1 MSVKKPSP
9 QWKKFQPS
17 VQDPAILS
25 MHSNTG
31 VVNMNV
37 NAEIQSSV
45 PGGVPR
51 VRETGLID
59 KKQHSYGFIQCC
71 DRDARLF
78 FHFSEYSGNIE
89 TLKVGEAVEFQ
100 MSFDRRTGKPVAIG
114 VIKVD
119 PALVS
124 PEILNE
130 EKVQGTIVQEA
141 KVVKQ
146 KNGTLPG
153 VQDGLGR
160 VTYVHNGE
168 CFFLPYGLEDVVHSS
183 TTPPKTG
190 EDVLFQIATDKR
202 DGKIRAR
209 NVESLDSP
217 SQRFAGV
224 VCSMKDTF
232 GFIER
237 ADIVK
242 EIFFHYSEFKGDISE
257 LILGDDVAFGVQIRN
272 NKEVAVEIER
282 LPEGTVIFE
291 DIAVEMVKGKILKM
305 LKSSNRRPSEALA
318 GRIMYET
325 PKGLIEI
332 PFGEKDQRG
341 ECTLLQGDTVEFQI
355 ATDRRDKL
363 QRATNIALLEETFD
377 YSGDIRETGIIAA
390 LKDGYGFIYCA
401 ERDLRPFFHFSEFM
415 DLTYSPRLQD
425 ELQFTVD
432 QDPSQPTRQVATRIK
447 HLAKGSV
454 SFIKVLPAV
463 YIGTVD
469 KEPSTHKNQGKNKE
483 GEPGNIIYDYEG
495 AIQQIPYY
503 LKDVTDQ
510 NNLPHFGDKIDFQ
523 IGELKSTGKKQAVK
537 VRVVLRNIAGRCHG
551 FVATLKENYGF
562 IETADHE
569 KEVFF
574 HFSSFIG
581 DTNDLELGDEVEYTL
596 ARKSSKVSA
605 ENIRKLARGTI
616 PADEI
621 VRDKG
626 ILQGCILRP
635 MRIVN
640 TDQEEYCGLVQA
652 TDEEGNETG
661 EPLPYGITSLA
672 DKRDFLQKDD
682 VVKFQVARS
691 KKDDQ
696 LRAVNIGALRKFI
709 RAKVDSVKGQYGFI
723 NYEAEEGKK
732 LFFHMTEVHD
742 GAVIQAGDEVEFVLV
757 QNQRNGKFSACSL
770 RKLTD
775 RRRPERLLSRLKSF
789 SEDKSSWKVVVIRNP
804 KGPDNGKG
812 FQPRMPLSP
821 PVS

>member
-9 QWKKFQPS
+9 QWKKFQPP
-17 VQDPAILS
+17 VQDPAIIS
-25 MHSNTG
+25 IHQTPS

-37 NAEIQSSV
+37 NAEMQQTA
-45 PGGVPR
+45 PGFPR

-78 FHFSEYSGNIE
+78 FHYSEFNGNVE
-89 TLKVGEAVEFQ
+89 TLKIGEAVEFQ
-100 MSFDRRTGKPVAIG
+100 MSYDRRTGKPVAVG
-114 VIKVD
+114 VVKVD
-119 PALVS
+119 PSMVS
-124 PEILNE
+124 AEIIND

-141 KVVKQ
+141 KLVKQ

-153 VQDGLGR
+153 TQDGLGR

-168 CFFLPYGLEDVVHSS
+168 CFFLPYGLDDVVGSS
-183 TTPPKTG
+183 TSPKTG
-190 EDVLFQIATDKR
+190 DDVLFQIATDKR

-209 NVESLDSP
+209 NVESLESAT
-217 SQRFAGV
+217 QRYVGV

-257 LILGDDVAFGVQIRN
+257 LILGDDVSFGIQIRN

-282 LPEGTVIFE
+282 LPDGTVIFE

-305 LKSSNRRPSEALA
+305 IKSTNRRPSEALA

-341 ECTLLQGDTVEFQI
+341 ECTLQQGDTVEFQI

-377 YSGDIRETGIIAA
+377 YSGEIRETGVIAA

-401 ERDLRPFFHFSEFM
+401 DRDARMFFHFSEFM
-415 DLTYSPRLQD
+415 DLTYSPRMND

-432 QDPSQPTRQVATRIK
+432 QDASEPSRQVATRIK
-447 HLAKGSV
+447 HLTKGSV
-454 SFIKVLPAV
+454 SFINILPSV
-463 YIGTVD
+463 YIGTID

-495 AIQQIPYY
+495 TIQQIPYY
-503 LKDVTDQ
+503 LKDVKDQ
-510 NNLPHFGDKIDFQ
+510 NNLPHFGDKVDFQ
-523 IGELKSTGKKQAVK
+523 IGELKATSKKQAVK
-537 VRVVLRNIAGRCHG
+537 VHVVLRNIAGRCHG
-551 FVATLKENYGF
+551 FIATLKENYGF

-574 HFSSFIG
+574 HFSSFTG
-581 DTNDLELGDEVEYTL
+581 DTNDLELGDEVEYTV
-596 ARKSSKVSA
+596 ARKTTKVSA
-605 ENIRKLARGTI
+605 ENIRKLNKGTI
-616 PADEI
+616 PPDEI
-621 VRDKG
+621 FREKG
-626 ILQGCILRP
+626 TLQGRIIRP

-640 TDQEEYCGLVQA
+640 TEQEEYCGLVQA
-652 TDEEGNETG
+652 MDDDGNDMDE
-661 EPLPYGITSLA
+661 PYPYGITSLA

-682 VVKFQVARS
+682 VVRFQVARA
-691 KKDDQ
+691 KKDGA

-709 RAKVDSVKGQYGFI
+709 RAKVDSVKGQFGFI

-732 LFFHMTEVHD
+732 LFFHISEVHD
-742 GAVIQAGDEVEFVLV
+742 SAVIQPGDEVEFVLV
-757 QNQRNGKFSACSL
+757 QNQRNGKYSACSL
-770 RKLTD
+770 RKITD
-775 RRRPERLLSRLKSF
+775 TRRPERLLSRLKSIT
-789 SEDKSSWKVVVIRNP
+789 EDNSSYKVIIVRNP
-804 KGPDNGKG
+804 RGPDTGKG
-812 FQPRMPLSP
+812 FQARTLWKP

>member
-9 QWKKFQPS
+9 QWKKFQPP
-17 VQDPAILS
+17 VQDPAIIS
-25 MHSNTG
+25 IHQNPS
-31 VVNMNV
+31 VVNLNV
-37 NAEIQSSV
+37 NAELPQTA
-45 PGGVPR
+45 PGFPR

-78 FHFSEYSGNIE
+78 FHYSEYNGNVE
-89 TLKVGEAVEFQ
+89 ALKIGEAVEFQ
-100 MSFDRRTGKPVAIG
+100 MSYDRRTGKPVA
-114 VIKVD
+114 VAVVKVD
-119 PALVS
+119 PSMVS
-124 PEILNE
+124 PEIIND

-141 KVVKQ
+141 KLIKQ
-146 KNGTLPG
+146 KNGTVPG
-153 VQDGLGR
+153 TQDGLGR

-168 CFFLPYGLEDVVHSS
+168 CFFLPYGLDDVVANS
-183 TTPPKTG
+183 TTPKAG

-209 NVESLDSP
+209 NVESLESAT
-217 SQRFAGV
+217 QRYVGV

-257 LILGDDVAFGVQIRN
+257 LILGDDVSFGVQIRN
-272 NKEVAVEIER
+272 NKEVAVEIEC

-305 LKSSNRRPSEALA
+305 IKSTNRRPSEALA

-341 ECTLLQGDTVEFQI
+341 ECTLQQGDTVEFQI

-363 QRATNIALLEETFD
+363 QRATNIALLDETFE
-377 YSGDIRETGIIAA
+377 YSGEIRETGVIAA

-401 ERDLRPFFHFSEFM
+401 ERDARMFFHFSEFM

-432 QDPSQPTRQVATRIK
+432 QDASQPTRQVATRIR
-447 HLAKGSV
+447 HLSKGSV
-454 SFIKVLPAV
+454 SFINVLAGV
-463 YIGTVD
+463 YIGTID

-495 AIQQIPYY
+495 VIQQIPYFF
-503 LKDVTDQ
+503 KDVTDQ
-510 NNLPHFGDKIDFQ
+510 NNLPHFGDKVDFQ

-574 HFSSFIG
+574 HFSSFNG
-581 DTNDLELGDEVEYTL
+581 DTNELELGDEMEYTL

-605 ENIRKLARGTI
+605 ENIRKLNKGTI
-616 PADEI
+616 PPDET
-621 VRDKG
+621 VREKG
-626 ILQGCILRP
+626 TLQGRIIRP

-640 TDQEEYCGLVQA
+640 TEQEEYCGLVQA
-652 TDEEGNETG
+652 MDDDGNDIDE
-661 EPLPYGITSLA
+661 PYPYGITSLA

-682 VVKFQVARS
+682 VVRFQVART
-691 KKDDQ
+691 KKDGS
-696 LRAVNIGALRKFI
+696 LRAINIGALRKFI

-723 NYEAEEGKK
+723 NFEAAEEGKK

-742 GAVIQAGDEVEFVLV
+742 GAVIQPGDEVEFVLV
-757 QNQRNGKFSACSL
+757 QNQRNGKYSACSL
-770 RKLTD
+770 RKITD
-775 RRRPERLLSRLKSF
+775 TRRPERLLSRLKSIT
-789 SEDKSSWKVVVIRNP
+789 EDNSSYKVIIVRNP
-804 KGPDNGKG
+804 RGPDNTKG
-812 FQPRMPLSP
+812 FQPRTPWKP
-821 PVS
+821 AVS

>member
-25 MHSNTG
+25 MHSNAS

-37 NAEIQSSV
+37 NAEIQPPV
-45 PGGVPR
+45 PKI
-51 VRETGLID
+51 RETGVID

-89 TLKVGEAVEFQ
+89 ALKIGEAVEFQ
-100 MSFDRRTGKPVAIG
+100 MSFDRRTGKPVAVG

-119 PALVS
+119 SALVS

-141 KVVKQ
+141 KVIKQ

-168 CFFLPYGLEDVVHSS
+168 CFFLPYGLDDVVPSS
-183 TTPPKTG
+183 AAPPKTG

-209 NVESLDSP
+209 NVESLESP

-257 LILGDDVAFGVQIRN
+257 LELGDDVAFSIQIRN
-272 NKEVAVEIER
+272 NKEVAVEIES

-325 PKGLIEI
+325 SKGLIEI

-401 ERDLRPFFHFSEFM
+401 ERDLRLFFHFSEFM

-551 FVATLKENYGF
+551 FVATIKENYGF

-574 HFSSFIG
+574 HFSSFNG

-616 PADEI
+616 PAD
-621 VRDKG
+621 
-626 ILQGCILRP
+626 
-635 MRIVN
+635 
-640 TDQEEYCGLVQA
+640 
-652 TDEEGNETG
+652 
-661 EPLPYGITSLA
+661 
-672 DKRDFLQKDD
+672 
-682 VVKFQVARS
+682 
-691 KKDDQ
+691 
-696 LRAVNIGALRKFI
+696 
-709 RAKVDSVKGQYGFI
+709 
-723 NYEAEEGKK
+723 
-732 LFFHMTEVHD
+732 
-742 GAVIQAGDEVEFVLV
+742 
-757 QNQRNGKFSACSL
+757 
-770 RKLTD
+770 
-775 RRRPERLLSRLKSF
+775 
-789 SEDKSSWKVVVIRNP
+789 
-804 KGPDNGKG
+804 
-812 FQPRMPLSP
+812 
-821 PVS
+821 

>member
-9 QWKKFQPS
+9 QWKKFQPP
-17 VQDPAILS
+17 VQDPAILAIHQDPS
-25 MHSNTG
+25 L
-31 VVNMNV
+31 VNMNI
-37 NAEIQSSV
+37 NADLQQMV
-45 PGGVPR
+45 PGFPR
-51 VRETGLID
+51 GGRETGLID

-78 FHFSEYSGNIE
+78 FHYSEYNGNVE
-89 TLKVGEAVEFQ
+89 TLKIGEPVEFQ
-100 MSFDRRTGKPVAIG
+100 MSFDRRTGKPVAVG
-114 VIKVD
+114 VVKVD
-119 PALVS
+119 PSGLL
-124 PEILNE
+124 PEILSE

-141 KVVKQ
+141 KQLKQ
-146 KNGTLPG
+146 KNGTVPAA
-153 VQDGLGR
+153 QDGLGR

-168 CFFLPYGLEDVVHSS
+168 CFFLPYGLDDVVGTS
-183 TTPPKTG
+183 TAPKAG
-190 EDVLFQIATDKR
+190 DDVLFQIATDKR

-209 NVESLDSP
+209 NVESLESAN
-217 SQRFAGV
+217 QRYVGV

-257 LILGDDVAFGVQIRN
+257 LILGDDVSFGVQIRN

-291 DIAVEMVKGKILKM
+291 DIAVEPVRGKVLKTI
-305 LKSSNRRPSEALA
+305 KVSNRRPSEALA

-363 QRATNIALLEETFD
+363 QRATNIALLEETFE
-377 YSGDIRETGIIAA
+377 YTGETRESGVVAV

-401 ERDLRPFFHFSEFM
+401 DRDARMFFHFSEFM

-432 QDPSQPTRQVATRIK
+432 QDASQPTRQVATRIK
-447 HLAKGSV
+447 HLNKGSV
-454 SFIKVLPAV
+454 SFINILPPV
-463 YIGTVD
+463 YIGTID
-469 KEPSTHKNQGKNKE
+469 KEPSTHKNQGKNKD

-495 AIQQIPYY
+495 TIQQIPYY
-503 LKDVTDQ
+503 LKEVTDQ
-510 NNLPHFGDKIDFQ
+510 NSVPHFGDKVEFQ
-523 IGELKSTGKKQAVK
+523 IGEAKSTNKKEAVK
-537 VRVVLRNIAGRCHG
+537 VKVVLRNIAGRCLG
-551 FVATLKENYGF
+551 YIATLKENYGF

-574 HFSSFIG
+574 HFSSFNG

-605 ENIRKLARGTI
+605 ENIRKLNKLTI
-616 PADEI
+616 SADEI

-626 ILQGCILRP
+626 TLQGRIIRP

-640 TDQEEYCGLVQA
+640 TEQEEYSGLVQA
-652 TDEEGNETG
+652 MDDDGNDVDE
-661 EPLPYGITSLA
+661 PYPYGITSLA

-682 VVKFQVARS
+682 VVRFQVARA
-691 KKDDQ
+691 KKDGS

-709 RAKVDSVKGQYGFI
+709 RAKVDSVKGQ
-723 NYEAEEGKK
+723 
-732 LFFHMTEVHD
+732 
-742 GAVIQAGDEVEFVLV
+742 
-757 QNQRNGKFSACSL
+757 
-770 RKLTD
+770 
-775 RRRPERLLSRLKSF
+775 
-789 SEDKSSWKVVVIRNP
+789 
-804 KGPDNGKG
+804 
-812 FQPRMPLSP
+812 
-821 PVS
+821 

>member
-1 MSVKKPSP
+1 
-9 QWKKFQPS
+9 
-17 VQDPAILS
+17 
-25 MHSNTG
+25 
-31 VVNMNV
+31 
-37 NAEIQSSV
+37 
-45 PGGVPR
+45 
-51 VRETGLID
+51 
-59 KKQHSYGFIQCC
+59 
-71 DRDARLF
+71 
-78 FHFSEYSGNIE
+78 
-89 TLKVGEAVEFQ
+89 
-100 MSFDRRTGKPVAIG
+100 MSFDRRTGKPVAIS
-114 VIKVD
+114 VMKVD
-119 PALVS
+119 PSTVS
-124 PEILNE
+124 PEILND

-141 KVVKQ
+141 KLLKQ
-146 KNGTLPG
+146 KNGTVPG
-153 VQDGLGR
+153 SQDGLGR

-168 CFFLPYGLEDVVHSS
+168 CFFLPYSLDDVL
-183 TTPPKTG
+183 TTSDTPKAG

-209 NVESLDSP
+209 NVESLESA
-217 SQRFAGV
+217 SQRYVGV

-272 NKEVAVEIER
+272 GKEVATEIER

-291 DIAVEMVKGKILKM
+291 DIAVEPVKGKILKM
-305 LKSSNRRPSEALA
+305 IKSTNRRPSEALA

-325 PKGLIEI
+325 NKGLIEI

-341 ECTLLQGDTVEFQI
+341 ECTLLQGDSVEFQI

-363 QRATNIALLEETFD
+363 QRATNIGLLEDTFA
-377 YSGDIRETGIIAA
+377 YSGEIRETGLIAA

-401 ERDLRPFFHFSEFM
+401 ERDARMFFHFSEFM
-415 DLTYSPRLQD
+415 DLTYNPRLQD
-425 ELQFTVD
+425 ELEFTVD
-432 QDPSQPTRQVATRIK
+432 QDSSQPTRQVATRIK
-447 HLAKGSV
+447 HLNKGSV
-454 SFIKVLPAV
+454 SFLNILPSI
-463 YIGTVD
+463 YIGTID

-495 AIQQIPYY
+495 TIQQIQYY
-503 LKDVTDQ
+503 TKDVQDQ
-510 NNLPHFGDKIDFQ
+510 ENLPRFGDKVDFQ
-523 IGELKSTGKKQAVK
+523 LGEVKSTKKKQAVK
-537 VRVVLRNIAGRCHG
+537 VRVVLRSVTGRCQG

-574 HFSSFIG
+574 HFSSLSG
-581 DTNDLELGDEVEYTL
+581 EASELELGDEVEYTV
-596 ARKSSKVSA
+596 ARKSTKVSA
-605 ENIRKLARGTI
+605 ENIRRLTKGTI
-616 PADEI
+616 PPDEI

-626 ILQGCILRP
+626 TLQGRIIRP

-640 TDQEEYCGLVQA
+640 TEQEEYSGLVQV
-652 TDEEGNETG
+652 TDDEGKDQEG
-661 EPLPYGITSLA
+661 ESYSYGITSLA

-682 VVKFQVARS
+682 IVKFQVARA
-691 KKDDQ
+691 KKESA

-742 GAVIQAGDEVEFVLV
+742 NVTIQPGDEVEFVLV
-757 QNQRNGKFSACSL
+757 QNQKNQKYSACSV

-775 RRRPERLLSRLKSF
+775 KRRPERLSRLKSISDDNGF
-789 SEDKSSWKVVVIRNP
+789 RVMTLRNP
-804 KGPDNGKG
+804 KGPDGTKG
-812 FQPRMPLSP
+812 FEARTPWEGAKASCT
-821 PVS
+821 

>member
-1 MSVKKPSP
+1 MSVTKKPSP
-9 QWKKFQPS
+9 QWKKFQPP
-17 VQDPAILS
+17 VQDPAIIAIHPNPS
-25 MHSNTG
+25 
-31 VVNMNV
+31 VVNIDMQQT
-37 NAEIQSSV
+37 AQ
-45 PGGVPR
+45 GYPR
-51 VRETGLID
+51 LRETGLID

-71 DRDARLF
+71 ERDARLF
-78 FHFSEYSGNIE
+78 FHYSEFNGNVE
-89 TLKVGEAVEFQ
+89 ALKVGEAVEFQ
-100 MSFDRRTGKPVAIG
+100 MSFDRRTGKPVA
-114 VIKVD
+114 VSVVKVD
-119 PALVS
+119 PSTVS
-124 PEILNE
+124 PEIVNE

-141 KVVKQ
+141 KPVKQ
-146 KNGTLPG
+146 KNGTVPG
-153 VQDGLGR
+153 AQDGLGR

-168 CFFLPYGLEDVVHSS
+168 CFFLPYGLEDVVASHA
-183 TTPPKTG
+183 TAPKTG
-190 EDVLFQIATDKR
+190 EDVCFQIATDKR

-209 NVESLDSP
+209 NVESLESAT
-217 SQRFAGV
+217 QRYFGV

-257 LILGDDVAFGVQIRN
+257 LILGDDVSFGVQFRN

-291 DIAVEMVKGKILKM
+291 DIAVETVKGKILKM
-305 LKSSNRRPSEALA
+305 IKSTNRRPSEALA

-341 ECTLLQGDTVEFQI
+341 ECTLLQGDSVEFQI

-363 QRATNIALLEETFD
+363 QRATNIALMEDTFE
-377 YSGDIRETGIIAA
+377 YSGEIRETGLIAA

-401 ERDLRPFFHFSEFM
+401 DRDARMFFHFSEFM
-415 DLTYSPRLQD
+415 DLTYNPRLQD
-425 ELQFTVD
+425 ELEFTVD
-432 QDPSQPTRQVATRIK
+432 QDSSQPTRQVATRIK
-447 HLAKGSV
+447 HLSKGSV
-454 SFIKVLPAV
+454 SFINVLPSV
-463 YIGTVD
+463 YIGTID

-495 AIQQIPYY
+495 TIQQISYF
-503 LKDVTDQ
+503 LKDVSDQ
-510 NNLPHFGDKIDFQ
+510 NSLPHFGDKVDFQ

-537 VRVVLRNIAGRCHG
+537 VRVVLRNITGRCHG
-551 FVATLKENYGF
+551 FIATLKENYGF

-574 HFSSFIG
+574 HFSSLGG
-581 DTNDLELGDEVEYTL
+581 DSNELELGDEVEYTL

-605 ENIRKLARGTI
+605 ENIRRLNKGTI
-616 PADEI
+616 PADEV

-626 ILQGCILRP
+626 TIQGRIVRP

-640 TDQEEYCGLVQA
+640 TEQEEYSGLVQG
-652 TDEEGNETG
+652 TDEEGNDLPDEVY
-661 EPLPYGITSLA
+661 PYGITSLA

-691 KKDDQ
+691 KKDEA

-709 RAKVDSVKGQYGFI
+709 RAKVDSVKAQYGFI

-742 GAVIQAGDEVEFVLV
+742 SVVIQPGDEVEFVLV

-770 RKLTD
+770 RKITD
-775 RRRPERLLSRLKSF
+775 RRRPERLLSRLKSITDDN
-789 SEDKSSWKVVVIRNP
+789 SYKVVVIRQP
-804 KGPDNGKG
+804 RGPDSTKG
-812 FQPRMPLSP
+812 FQARTPWKP

>member
-1 MSVKKPSP
+1 MSVKKISP
-9 QWKKFQPS
+9 QWKKFQPPA
-17 VQDPAILS
+17 QDSAMISIHQNP
-25 MHSNTG
+25 G
-31 VVNMNV
+31 VVNMNI
-37 NAEIQSSV
+37 NAEMQQV
-45 PGGVPR
+45 APGFPR
-51 VRETGLID
+51 GRETGLID

-78 FHFSEYSGNIE
+78 FHYSEYNGNVE
-89 TLKVGEAVEFQ
+89 TLKIGEAVEFQ
-100 MSFDRRTGKPVAIG
+100 MSFDRRTGKPVA
-114 VIKVD
+114 VAVVKVD
-119 PALVS
+119 PAEAS
-124 PEILNE
+124 PEILSDD
-130 EKVQGTIVQEA
+130 KVQGTIVQEA
-141 KVVKQ
+141 KQVKQ
-146 KNGTLPG
+146 KNGTVPG
-153 VQDGLGR
+153 AQDGLGR

-168 CFFLPYGLEDVVHSS
+168 CFFLPYGLDDVVGTS
-183 TTPPKTG
+183 TTPKAG
-190 EDVLFQIATDKR
+190 DDVLFQIATDKR

-209 NVESLDSP
+209 NVESLESAN
-217 SQRFAGV
+217 QRYVGV

-257 LILGDDVAFGVQIRN
+257 LILGDDVAFSVQIRN
-272 NKEVAVEIER
+272 NKEVAVDIER

-291 DIAVEMVKGKILKM
+291 DIAVEPVKGKVLKTI
-305 LKSSNRRPSEALA
+305 KSSNRRPSELLA

-363 QRATNIALLEETFD
+363 QRATNIALMEETFE
-377 YSGDIRETGIIAA
+377 YTGEIRESGMIAA

-401 ERDLRPFFHFSEFM
+401 DRDARMFFHFSEFM

-432 QDPSQPTRQVATRIK
+432 QDASQPSRQVATRIK
-447 HLAKGSV
+447 HLSKGSV
-454 SFIKVLPAV
+454 SFMNILPAV
-463 YIGTVD
+463 YIGTID

-495 AIQQIPYY
+495 TIQQISYF
-503 LKDVTDQ
+503 LKEVTEE
-510 NNLPHFGDKIDFQ
+510 NNLPHFGDKVDFQ
-523 IGELKSTGKKQAVK
+523 IGEVKSTGKKEAVK
-537 VRVVLRNIAGRCHG
+537 VRVVLRNIAGRCLG
-551 FVATLKENYGF
+551 YIATLKDNYGF

-574 HFSSFIG
+574 HFSSFTG

-605 ENIRKLARGTI
+605 ENIRKLNKGTI
-616 PADEI
+616 PPHEI

-626 ILQGCILRP
+626 TIQGRIIRP

-640 TDQEEYCGLVQA
+640 TEQEEYCGLVQA
-652 TDEEGNETG
+652 MDDDGNDVDE
-661 EPLPYGITSLA
+661 PYAYGITSLA

-682 VVKFQVARS
+682 VVRFQVART
-691 KKDDQ
+691 KKEGT

-742 GAVIQAGDEVEFVLV
+742 SAVIQAGDEVEFVLV
-757 QNQRNGKFSACSL
+757 QNQRNGKYSACSL
-770 RKLTD
+770 RKITD
-775 RRRPERLLSRLKSF
+775 TRRPERLLSRLKSVT
-789 SEDKSSWKVVVIRNP
+789 EDNSIYKVVAVRNP
-804 KGPDNGKG
+804 RGPDNGKG
-812 FQPRMPLSP
+812 FQPRTPWNP
-821 PVS
+821 PVP